1 MFKLVLVTLIP
12 FLHFIL
18 FILKT
23 VYLTFFIFIIS
34 VLVGKVA
41 LGHVVGTPSQDY
53 DDSYTITYARMHDGY
68 VYVCFV
74 TMSTVQFFLLFPII
88 IIRI

>member
-1 MFKLVLVTLIP
+1 MSSFHIEKLILNYFY
-12 FLHFIL
+12 FL
-18 FILKT
+18 
-23 VYLTFFIFIIS
+23 IIS
-34 VLVGKVA
+34 VLVEKVA

-74 TMSTVQFFLLFPII
+74 TM
-88 IIRI
+88 